1 MLLKPNELEYVELVS
16 EEEED
21 LLPEESHSTDKS
33 DYIQGRTILL
43 GGNSEPLFIEDE
55 FSFLISSPEET
66 DEEDEFFMTSKPIV
80 IGGSDFVSHKKQ
92 SSYFDESDFSY
103 NIDDEFGFDDGME
116 LYKDA
121 PEYPSEDE
129 LEHSLEADLEGQP
142 WEKTKHTTLIGKV
155 DTTLLGKIRE
165 YRESVREM
173 SEERL
178 SSLSSG
184 EDRNRLLMEASQFE
198 DNPLLDTDEV
208 GQMILELDKKISA
221 MVEKYTKVQ
230 KEALLNSREEM
241 LREVETE
248 IGESISAQISVIK
261 EEASERIDETV
272 IYYKKKLEADNKLL
286 SDANNIISRREQ
298 ILDDAYNKTLTILD
312 EAEEK
317 STSIIEKSSQAHEE
331 AELIIAEYEKSGQ
344 DIKEQSEAEADRIIS
359 DANIESARII
369 QAAEDQ
375 HQDIVDAATQD
386 GFSVGYQEGKEEA
399 LKENSELLGESL
411 KALNKLYAAFPIA
424 VKQNDSKIVR
434 LAYQIAQSVIT
445 ESVTERKE
453 LEEKIINKGIK
464 VIGDLENVK
473 IKVNPQDLDLL
484 LPKQEYFKLVI
495 PEVSEFIIVGD
506 YTINKGNC
514 SIAIKSEELDI
525 SINTQISI
533 LEEVFTQALERENS
547 QNFEYD

>member
-16 EEEED
+16 ENEEEN
-21 LLPEESHSTDKS
+21 LLEENGSAENSE
-33 DYIQGRTILL
+33 YIQGRTILL

-55 FSFLISSPEET
+55 FSFLISNYEEADD
-66 DEEDEFFMTSKPIV
+66 DEDVIVMSKPII
-80 IGGSDFVSHKKQ
+80 IGGGDFVSHKKR
-92 SSYFDESDFSY
+92 SGEFDESDFSY
-103 NIDDEFGFDDGME
+103 NIDDEFGLDDDLS

-129 LEHSLEADLEGQP
+129 LEHSLEANLEGKS

-184 EDRNRLLMEASQFE
+184 EDRNKLLMEASQFE
-198 DNPLLDTDEV
+198 DNPLLDNDEV
-208 GQMILELDKKISA
+208 GQMISELDKKISA
-221 MVEKYTKVQ
+221 MVGKYTQIQ

-241 LREVETE
+241 LKEVESE
-248 IGESISAQISVIK
+248 IGDSISSQISIIRD
-261 EEASERIDETV
+261 EASERIDETV
-272 IYYKKKLEADNKLL
+272 IYYKKKLESDNKLL

-298 ILDDAYNKTLTILD
+298 ILDDAYNKTLSILD

-317 STSIIEKSSQAHEE
+317 STSIIERSSQAHEE

-344 DIKEQSEAEADRIIS
+344 ELKDQAEAETDRIIG
-359 DANIESARII
+359 DANLESARII

-434 LAYQIAQSVIT
+434 LAYQIAESVIS
-445 ESVTERKE
+445 EQVTERKE

-473 IKVNPQDLDLL
+473 VKVNPQDLDLL

-514 SIAIKSEELDI
+514 VIAIKSEELDI

>member
-16 EEEED
+16 ENEEEN
-21 LLPEESHSTDKS
+21 LLEENTSENSE
-33 DYIQGRTILL
+33 YIQGRTILL

-55 FSFLISSPEET
+55 FSFLISNYEES
-66 DEEDEFFMTSKPIV
+66 EEDEDVFVMSKPIT
-80 IGGSDFVSHKKQ
+80 IGGGDFVSHKKH
-92 SSYFDESDFSY
+92 SGEFDESDFSY
-103 NIDDEFGFDDGME
+103 NIDDEFGLDDDGLS

-129 LEHSLEADLEGQP
+129 LEHSLEANLEEES

-184 EDRNRLLMEASQFE
+184 EDRNKLLMEASQFE
-198 DNPLLDTDEV
+198 DNPLLDNDEV

-221 MVEKYTKVQ
+221 MVQKYTQIQ

-241 LREVETE
+241 LKEVESE
-248 IGESISAQISVIK
+248 IGDSISSQISIIRD
-261 EEASERIDETV
+261 EASERIDETV
-272 IYYKKKLEADNKLL
+272 IYYKKKLESDNKLL

-298 ILDDAYNKTLTILD
+298 ILDDAYNKTLSILD

-317 STSIIEKSSQAHEE
+317 STSIIERSSQAHEE

-344 DIKEQSEAEADRIIS
+344 ELKAQAEAEADRIIS
-359 DANIESARII
+359 DANLESARII

-434 LAYQIAQSVIT
+434 LAYQIAESVIS
-445 ESVTERKE
+445 EPVTERKE

-473 IKVNPQDLDLL
+473 VKVNPQDLDLL

-514 SIAIKSEELDI
+514 VIAIKSEELDI

-533 LEEVFTQALERENS
+533 LEEVFSQALERENS

>member
-16 EEEED
+16 EEEDE
-21 LLPEESHSTDKS
+21 LLSEENSSGDKS

-55 FSFLISSPEET
+55 FSFLISSPE
-66 DEEDEFFMTSKPIV
+66 DLEEEEFFVMSKPIL
-80 IGGSDFVSHKKQ
+80 IGGSDFVSHKKH
-92 SSYFDESDFSY
+92 STDFDESDFSY
-103 NIDDEFGFDDGME
+103 NIEDDFGLDDGME

-129 LEHSLEADLEGQP
+129 LEHSLEANLEP
-142 WEKTKHTTLIGKV
+142 EDWEKTKHTTLIGKV

-198 DNPLLDTDEV
+198 DNPLLGTDEV
-208 GQMILELDKKISA
+208 GQMILELDRKISA
-221 MVEKYTKVQ
+221 MVEKYTKIQ
-230 KEALLNSREEM
+230 KEALINSREDM
-241 LREVETE
+241 LKEVEAE
-248 IGESISAQISVIK
+248 IGDSISSQIAVIK

-331 AELIIAEYEKSGQ
+331 AELIIAEFEKSGQ
-344 DIKEQSEAEADRIIS
+344 DIKEQSDAEADRIIS
-359 DANIESARII
+359 DANVESARII

-424 VKQNDSKIVR
+424 VKQNDSKIIR
-434 LAYQIAQSVIT
+434 LAYQVAESVIT
-445 ESVTERKE
+445 EAVTERKE